1 MKKIALLLAVVAV
14 ASISAASLGSS
25 AGAGTR
31 ESGDIVA
38 TATAAGKFT
47 TLTKLLKRAGLVS
60 ALRQPGPYTVFA
72 PTDAA
77 FKKVPKQTLKAL
89 LANKAKLKAVLLYHV
104 VAGKVTAADV
114 VKLRSAKTL
123 NGKSVRIRVS
133 GSNVFV
139 NSSKVVKPDVMAT
152 NGVIHVVNRVLIPP
166 AR

>member
-1 MKKIALLLAVVAV
+1 MKKTALLLVIVVA
-14 ASISAASLGSS
+14 ALAAAPLGSS
-25 AGAGTR
+25 AGSGAR
-31 ESGDIVA
+31 ESGDIVT
-38 TATAAGKFT
+38 TAVAAVKFT

-60 ALRQPGPYTVFA
+60 ALKQPGPYTVFA

-77 FKKVPKQTLKAL
+77 FKKVPKKTLKAL

-104 VAGKVTAADV
+104 VSGKVTAADV

-123 NGKSVRIRVS
+123 NGKNVRIRVS

-139 NSSKVVKPDVMAT
+139 NTSKVVKADVMAT

>member
-77 FKKVPKQTLKAL
+77 FKKVPKQTLNAL